1 MSERRARGPL
11 QRVQRRSRELRA
23 QVAGLHRAGYRGC
36 TGAGT
41 GDVPGPVPGVS
52 APDRP
57 RPLLQVEA
65 LRAESAAVAPGQ
77 REALWLRWGGS
88 RPPSPTPIPSL
99 DATARAL
106 PSPSPLIPSV
116 VFVLSVSFSLLIVQ
130 LSSRP
135 FSLLFSRLALSQ
147 PSGAEDILGKGRL
160 RGDLTNP

>member
-1 MSERRARGPL
+1 MGHGARRPRPGPVPPPRARHPAAPGPSRCPVTMSERRARGPL

-77 REALWLRWGGS
+77 REALWLR
-88 RPPSPTPIPSL
+88 
-99 DATARAL
+99 
-106 PSPSPLIPSV
+106 
-116 VFVLSVSFSLLIVQ
+116 
-130 LSSRP
+130 
-135 FSLLFSRLALSQ
+135 
-147 PSGAEDILGKGRL
+147 
-160 RGDLTNP
+160 